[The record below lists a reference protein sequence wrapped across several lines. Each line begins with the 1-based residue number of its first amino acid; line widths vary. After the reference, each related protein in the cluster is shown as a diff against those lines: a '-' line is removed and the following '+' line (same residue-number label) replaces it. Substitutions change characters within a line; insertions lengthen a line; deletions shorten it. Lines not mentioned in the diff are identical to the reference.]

1 MRQKE
6 LENKSENLKAQIM
19 ARAPIRSG
27 EAIQELRARYADREQ
42 VSTLEQGGIP
52 FQDPEIIVTRAKSMP
67 TAGRVEADI
76 KAQVHTLAARAGMPT
91 PFPFGG
97 TAAGYFYYPWAYPTP
112 SGHFAF
118 IVLTIIEAIG
128 YIFCVKVMEEGSN
141 KNSNGIVAGVVGAVT
156 IGTIMIALFI
166 GK

>member
-1 MRQKE
+1 MAT
-6 LENKSENLKAQIM
+6 LSCSASATTLSKSANG
-19 ARAPIRSG
+19 SG
-27 EAIQELRARYADREQ
+27 GAGGSSSADVERMI
-42 VSTLEQGGIP
+42 G
-52 FQDPEIIVTRAKSMP
+52 R
-67 TAGRVEADI
+67 RVENMTGMITISFIA
-76 KAQVHTLAARAGMPT
+76 AWLAT
-91 PFPFGG
+91 FGG

-156 IGTIMIALFI
+156 VGTILIALFV